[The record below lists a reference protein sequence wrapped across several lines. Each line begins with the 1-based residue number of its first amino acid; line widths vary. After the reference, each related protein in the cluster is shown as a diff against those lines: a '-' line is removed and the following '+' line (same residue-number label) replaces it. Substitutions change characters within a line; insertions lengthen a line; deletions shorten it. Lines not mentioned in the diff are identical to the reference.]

1 MGAGVM
7 VFEVAGLLG
16 STEETMSLA
25 EALGVS
31 IREPLVIALIG
42 EMGSGKTTFV
52 RGLARGLGVLDV
64 VNSPTY
70 ALMQR
75 YEGRLLLDHYD
86 AWMEGRE
93 REVMADGAHELLGR
107 EGVSVIEWADQ
118 VADFL
123 PDGHLEVA
131 LRLTS
136 LSERQLTARWV
147 GSVSTGQAEACFE
160 AISASFVPKSS
171 QEG

>member
-1 MGAGVM
+1 MAV
-7 VFEVAGLLG
+7 EVTGLVR
-16 STEETMSLA
+16 SPEDTFALA
-25 EALGVS
+25 TALGASVE
-31 IREPLVIALIG
+31 EPLVIALSG

-52 RGLARGLGVLDV
+52 RGLADGLDVLDV

-75 YEGRLLLDHYD
+75 YEGRLTLDHYD

-123 PDGHLEVA
+123 PDGHLAVHLE
-131 LRLTS
+131 LTS
-136 LSERQLTARWV
+136 QSERRITASWV
-147 GSVSTGQAEACFE
+147 GAVITAQGQDCLNSMQAEL
-160 AISASFVPKSS
+160 VPDPAL
-171 QEG
+171 EG

>member
-1 MGAGVM
+1 M
-7 VFEVAGLLG
+7 VFEISGLL
-16 STEETMSLA
+16 SSADETMSLA
-25 EALGVS
+25 EDLGHS
-31 IREPLVIALIG
+31 IYEPLVIALKG

-52 RGLARGLGVLDV
+52 RGLAKGLGVVDA

-75 YEGRLLLDHYD
+75 YEGRLMLDHYD

-118 VADFL
+118 IADFL
-123 PDGHLEVA
+123 PNEYLEVD

-136 LSERQLTARWV
+136 LSERLLTAKWV
-147 GSVSTGQAEACFE
+147 GAAATAQAQACFD
-160 AISASFVPKSS
+160 AISASFVPKPSP
-171 QEG
+171 GG

>member
-1 MGAGVM
+1 MGA
-7 VFEVAGLLG
+7 EVIGLVR
-16 STEETMSLA
+16 SPEDTIALA
-25 EALGVS
+25 AALGAS
-31 IREPLVIALIG
+31 LKEPLVIAISG

-52 RGLARGLGVLDV
+52 RGLADGLEVLDV

-75 YEGRLLLDHYD
+75 YEGRLTLDHYD

-107 EGVSVIEWADQ
+107 EGISVIEWADQ

-123 PDGHLEVA
+123 PDGHLSVHLA
-131 LRLTS
+131 LTS
-136 LSERQLTARWV
+136 QSERRVTAKWV
-147 GSVSTGQAEACFE
+147 GVAMTPQGEDCLNSIQTAL
-160 AISASFVPKSS
+160 VPDPAL
-171 QEG
+171 EG

>member
-1 MGAGVM
+1 MEL
-7 VFEVAGLLG
+7 EVSGDLG

-52 RGLARGLGVLDV
+52 RGLAKGLGVLDV

-75 YEGRLLLDHYD
+75 YEGRMLLDHYD

-118 VADFL
+118 VRDFL
-123 PDGHLEVA
+123 PDGYLEVA

-136 LSERQLTARWV
+136 LSERRLTARWI
-147 GSVSTGQAEACFE
+147 GSVTGAQAQACFD
-160 AISASFVPKSS
+160 AISDSFVPNSS

>member
-1 MGAGVM
+1 MAS
-7 VFEVAGLLG
+7 EVTGLLL
-16 STEETMSLA
+16 SPEDTVALA
-25 EALGVS
+25 SALGAKLN
-31 IREPLVIALIG
+31 EPLVIALVG

-52 RGLARGLGVLDV
+52 RGLASGLGVMDV

-75 YEGRLLLDHYD
+75 YEGRLRLDHYD

-93 REVMADGAHELLGR
+93 REVMADGAHELLGL

-123 PDGHLEVA
+123 PDGYLE
-131 LRLTS
+131 LCLTLVS
-136 LSERQLTARWV
+136 QSERRITARWV
-147 GSVSTGQAEACFE
+147 GAVITAQGQECLNSIQAGVVPEA
-160 AISASFVPKSS
+160 AP
-171 QEG
+171 EG